1 MAEFKISGR
10 MSVNRLKNQF
20 QKAYG
25 LELRVYK
32 GPKFAD
38 GSATLASLSPKK
50 VDDFECRGNMKIGN
64 FEAAFE
70 AATGLK
76 VQIAVLPNAPVE
88 PGALVNNAFTLS
100 EATGKFG
107 VK

>member
-10 MSVNRLKNQF
+10 MSVNGLKDQF
-20 QKAYG
+20 QQVYG

-32 GPKFAD
+32 GSQFAD
-38 GSATLASLSPKK
+38 GAATLASLSSKK

-76 VQIAVLPNAPVE
+76 VQVATLPAE
-88 PGALVNNAFTLS
+88 GKPGALLNNAFTLS
-100 EATGKFG
+100 EASSSTRLK
-107 VK
+107 